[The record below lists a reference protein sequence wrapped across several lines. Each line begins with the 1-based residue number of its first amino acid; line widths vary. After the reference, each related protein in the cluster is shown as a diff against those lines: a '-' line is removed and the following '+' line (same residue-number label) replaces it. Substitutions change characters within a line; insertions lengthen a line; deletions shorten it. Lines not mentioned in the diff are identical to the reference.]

1 MSGGDTPGQVKIEI
15 RPVKVEIEGGEEVRG
30 HHLDFADGHLLDF
43 ADGHHLDP
51 AVGHRLDCANGH
63 HLDPADG
70 HLHPN
75 PQVPEQEARE
85 GQWKETIREPFKPLM
100 DPQVGRLFGYG
111 SSAC

>member
-51 AVGHRLDCANGH
+51 A
-63 HLDPADG
+63 DG
-70 HLHPN
+70 HVHPT